1 MTMDDAPKSAY
12 EIALEKL
19 KRQDLERGD
28 ESPAR
33 LTDEQK
39 KRIAG
44 IRQTYEARLAE
55 REILFKSERAKAAA
69 PTDAE
74 ALQKVEEEYARERAK
89 LEERREREIAAV
101 HASAGP
107 QSGGRGRRPRTPPT

>member
-1 MTMDDAPKSAY
+1 MDDAPKSAY

-19 KRQDLERGD
+19 KRQDLERGH

-33 LTDEQK
+33 LTEDQK

-44 IRQTYEARLAE
+44 IRRTYEARLAE

-69 PTDAE
+69 AADPE
-74 ALQKVEEEYARERAK
+74 ALQKVEQEYARERAK
-89 LEERREREIAAV
+89 LEERREREIATV
-101 HASAGP
+101 HASAAP
-107 QSGGRGRRPRTPPT
+107 ESGGRGRRPRTPPT